1 MRADLLTLNSPGVR
15 AAKARWDRA
24 HQRRKHRLSF
34 NYLLS
39 CFKEDRVRFSEIAMA
54 SGLSIQRVH
63 QIYERFF
70 RPLFAERTGRERY
83 QSYKWLKI
91 YQRLQN
97 RQEQVFAD
105 DRLHLP
111 IEHAR
116 AASCKIEGV
125 ATSDREHIATVKMR
139 SLLVNG
145 HLCSVLQAR
154 RTRKASGSSRLYA
167 QFAVARSVLQKV
179 DAVIFHCAPPEMQ
192 RRIFVVPKDVI
203 LALFGTTAGPTL
215 SVYFPLRKLR
225 VHRSQRPRID
235 LSQYEDAWHLLK
247 PTKRARSKR

>member
-1 MRADLLTLNSPGVR
+1 MTPTRVKSLTLNSPKVR
-15 AAKARWDRA
+15 AAHARWDRA
-24 HQRRKHRLSF
+24 HRRRNHRLSF
-34 NYLLS
+34 DQLFRY
-39 CFKEDRVRFSEIAMA
+39 FKDDTVRFSQIASM
-54 SGLSIQRVH
+54 SGLSNQRVH

-105 DRLHLP
+105 DRLRLP

-192 RRIFVVPKDVI
+192 HRIFVVPKDLI
-203 LALFGTTAGPTL
+203 LALFGTTTGPTL
-215 SVYFPLRKLR
+215 SVIFRHERCVYIGVKDPVLTFRNTR
-225 VHRSQRPRID
+225 MHGIC
-235 LSQYEDAWHLLK
+235 
-247 PTKRARSKR
+247 